1 MCWNMCKFSF
11 SMIVFPY
18 RSSFGQ
24 VMDGLGCH
32 YVSMALNHPLWGLI
46 SSTGAHIQQA
56 GSATCFEALSAFRTS
71 LPAQRPETVVYYDYT
86 MVDWGFCRKSMGF
99 NGVCPQSSKFLG
111 YQRGFPSKIWG
122 SRAPTPWTPTLLS
135 GLLPW
140 TPVFGP
146 ELLAIP
152 KFPNGAWKMCPSFAF
167 TPFWRVDI
175 SSNFWSENSSG
186 WCQQCHPIGVAT
198 R

>member
-1 MCWNMCKFSF
+1 MCSNMCKFRI

-71 LPAQRPETVVYYDYT
+71 LAAQRPETHCGILWLYYGWLGILQEIY
-86 MVDWGFCRKSMGF
+86 GFQRCVSTVIQILGIPKGVSQQNLGF
-99 NGVCPQSSKFLG
+99 QSSNTL
-111 YQRGFPSKIWG
+111 
-122 SRAPTPWTPTLLS
+122 TLLS